1 MGEEWELLFHVAKA
15 GRAWASVGLYVNGLV
30 WVSVHMP
37 FSAQGSFL
45 ELSRDLDLCSGL
57 M

>member
-15 GRAWASVGLYVNGLV
+15 GRAWATVGLYVNGLV